1 MADPPDRATGPT
13 RDRIVTAA
21 VETIKAHGLAG
32 ASARAIAKTGG
43 FNQALIYYYFPS
55 LTGLYLAAL
64 EHTSAARMN
73 AYLARMTDI
82 RSLDELVPVWGAL
95 FAEDVAA
102 GHITVPAELASSAP
116 AQPACGARTTE
127 LLGPAAR
134 R

>member
-73 AYLARMTDI
+73 AYLARTTDI
-82 RSLDELVPVWGAL
+82 RSLDDLVRVGGAL
-95 FAEDVAA
+95 VDDDVAA
-102 GHITVPAELASSAP
+102 GHITAQAQLVCCALAP
-116 AQPACGARTTE
+116 P
-127 LLGPAAR
+127 
-134 R
+134 